1 MGTQRTFSYGLGPSL
16 RRSRSD
22 DRGEATVTLAGL
34 RVLVV
39 ENDANNAKLVAI
51 VLRAEGCD
59 VHVARSAEDALS
71 VVPIF
76 QPEVA
81 VLDLVLPL
89 MSGVLLA
96 ERLKN
101 DTATADIILIAV
113 SAFTGG
119 EVEDI
124 ARAAGCAAYLD
135 KPIDA
140 FALPALVLD
149 LLRPRT
155 GEKQRAAERRES
167 AGRAV

>member
-1 MGTQRTFSYGLGPSL
+1 MGTQRTSRYGRGRSL
-16 RRSRSD
+16 RRSPGD
-22 DRGEATVTLAGL
+22 DRGDVTLAGL

-51 VLRAEGCD
+51 ILRAEGCD

-71 VVPIF
+71 VVPLF
-76 QPEVA
+76 HPQVA

-89 MSGVLLA
+89 MSGVRLA

-101 DTATADIILIAV
+101 DTATADIVLIAV
-113 SAFTGG
+113 SALSGW

-124 ARAAGCAAYLD
+124 ARAAGCAAYVG

-140 FALPALVLD
+140 FALPSLVLA
-149 LLRPRT
+149 LTRPRT
-155 GEKQRAAERRES
+155 ADKLRAAEH
-167 AGRAV
+167 RAALAAP

>member
-1 MGTQRTFSYGLGPSL
+1 MGTQRTSRYGRGRSL
-16 RRSRSD
+16 RRSPGD
-22 DRGEATVTLAGL
+22 DRGEASFTLAGL

-76 QPEVA
+76 HPEVA

-89 MSGVLLA
+89 MNGVQLA

-101 DTATADIILIAV
+101 DTATADIVLIAV
-113 SAFTGG
+113 SALSGW
-119 EVEDI
+119 EVEDT
-124 ARAAGCAAYLD
+124 ARAAGCAAYVG

-140 FALPALVLD
+140 FALPSLVLA

-155 GEKQRAAERRES
+155 EKQRAA
-167 AGRAV
+167 AHIAALALP